1 MKRNIQ
7 MLLNKLCPN
16 LYNMVVFRV
25 KNGYFCN
32 LNNPTTFNEKV
43 QWRKK
48 NQHDSRYPMLVDK
61 WEVREYIS
69 QIEPK
74 ILVPTYG
81 VYSKIEDINFEELP
95 DSFIMKPTHGFGKIV
110 ICSDKKTLDKEE
122 LLKTAQK
129 WFSYNQFSIT
139 GEWQYKD
146 LKPRIIVDT
155 LLGENIKDYKFFCF
169 DGEPYAIQIDSDRYT
184 NHKRQL
190 LDTNW
195 KKIPCSLAYPD
206 DESVLEKPTEL
217 EEMLNISRKL
227 SKGFD
232 FVRVDL
238 FLVNGKIYFS
248 ELTFTPGNGMDR
260 FTPYDMDAQFGNQWI
275 IDKNQH

>member
-7 MLLNKLCPN
+7 MFLNKLCPN
-16 LYNMVVFRV
+16 LYNMFVFRV

-32 LNNPTTFNEKV
+32 LSNPKTFNEKV

-48 NQHDSRYPMLVDK
+48 YQHDSRYPMLVDK
-61 WEVREYIS
+61 WEVRKYIS
-69 QIEPK
+69 QVEPE

-81 VYSKIEDINFEELP
+81 VYSKIEDIKFEDLP
-95 DSFIMKPTHGFGKIV
+95 DRFIMKPTHGFGKVV
-110 ICSDKKTLDKEE
+110 ICTDKKKLVKEE
-122 LLKTAQK
+122 LIKTAQK
-129 WFSYNQFSIT
+129 WFSYNQYTIT

-146 LKPRIIVDT
+146 LKPRIIVDS

-169 DGEPYAIQIDSDRYT
+169 DGEPYAIQVDSDRYT
-184 NHKRQL
+184 SHKRQL
-190 LDTNW
+190 LDTDW
-195 KKIPCSLAYPD
+195 VKLPCSLAYPD
-206 DESVLEKPTEL
+206 DKSVLEKPDEL
-217 EEMLNISRKL
+217 AKMLDISRKL

-238 FLVNGKIYFS
+238 FLVDGRIYFS

-260 FTPYDMDAQFGNQWI
+260 FTPYSMDIQFGNQWKV
-275 IDKNQH
+275 DKKF

>member
-48 NQHDSRYPMLVDK
+48 YQHDSRYPMLVDK

-95 DSFIMKPTHGFGKIV
+95 DSFIMKPTHGFGKVV

-122 LLKTAQK
+122 VLKTAQK

-206 DESVLEKPTEL
+206 DTSVLEKPTEL
-217 EEMLNISRKL
+217 EEMLDISRKL

-260 FTPYDMDAQFGNQWI
+260 FTPYDMDSQFGSQWI